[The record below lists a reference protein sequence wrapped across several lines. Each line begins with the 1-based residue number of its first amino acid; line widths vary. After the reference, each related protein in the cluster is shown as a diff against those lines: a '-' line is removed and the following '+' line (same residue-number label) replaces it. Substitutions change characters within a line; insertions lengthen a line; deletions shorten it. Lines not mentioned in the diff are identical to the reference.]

1 MNKIIFFNL
10 LVFCNV
16 LYCQL
21 FINEIDYDQAGS
33 DYDEFIEIAGPE
45 GTYSNVVIEFIN
57 GNNNGVYQT
66 ININSLI
73 ISNQIN
79 GYGFHLEYI
88 EGIQNG
94 APDGVQLSVNGSI
107 VDAVAYE
114 GTLYDTDGNIMEE
127 IGEDY
132 QISGEENQSLSRSGL
147 DGSLWAE
154 APITPGQINANQS
167 INIGGNISPY
177 SNAGLDQAV
186 EPGELV
192 TLDGSD
198 SFDSDGE
205 IVSFLWEQASGID
218 VMISNSDE
226 VIAEFIF
233 PEVSETTEL
242 IFELT
247 VIDDEGAVN
256 SDEISI
262 SYILYDEITIAE
274 ARNLGINQEIM
285 INGVVTSPN
294 FQSSGSEYTIQ
305 DSTAGIVLYGAGI
318 TDLDLSLG
326 DNVIVAGVTD
336 EYNGKF
342 EIIINSSSDVDI
354 LGTVMLPD
362 PHIITVEELY
372 LNGEIYESQLV
383 TINNVMTEDSWPNEG
398 SSANLVISDGSGAES
413 IMRIDS
419 DTEIDG
425 SLEPNWPVAI
435 TGVAGQY
442 DSSSPYNSG
451 YQILP
456 RYYTDFQGVEGM
468 PIANAGLDQ
477 MVEPGALVTLDG
489 SNSFDSNG
497 QLLAYEWVQTSGH
510 AVILD
515 NEDSIIASFTA
526 PDVND
531 ILKFNL
537 TVWDDEINQSTDE
550 ISISIINTG
559 LLTLSDIINNC
570 GEDMG
575 ESIECDGQYDL
586 SIASA
591 SECPLYENQVITRGV
606 IVDYFDI
613 TPFNGPHSFTIEDE
627 DGLNIDFVIWPESST
642 YQDGFDITQTDLNLL
657 TQSPFGMYEV
667 QIVGKLGAYC
677 DDDEMLNID
686 SEWQITVEYEDNIF
700 ITNSLENNDIF
711 LPLNDLLHA
720 NFPNPFNPVTN
731 IIFDLKNTGNVEL
744 SVYDIN
750 GSFIINLINEVKAG
764 GKYSIYWDAKD
775 RFGNS
780 VPSGLY
786 FCKMTT
792 INNSYTNRMLL
803 VR

>member
-107 VDAVAYE
+107 VDAVSYE

-700 ITNSLENNDIF
+700 ITNSLENNDII

>member
-326 DNVIVAGVTD
+326 DNVIVAGLTD